1 MRLKAIGCA
10 VGLAVGLSATASAAQ
25 DSGADSGDAAIEASR
40 LPVSLESIK
49 RRLADLPERDGGA
62 NLLRLNTYIDVYAR
76 APAIEFLQDF
86 DVETGPLSYGAP
98 THAEMMEAVTPREWR
113 PRAIAIGTIFGAPW
127 RR

>member
-1 MRLKAIGCA
+1 MRLKVIACA
-10 VGLAVGLSATASAAQ
+10 VGLAVGLAATASAAQ
-25 DSGADSGDAAIEASR
+25 DSGDDRGDAAIEASR
-40 LPVSLESIK
+40 LPVSLERIK
-49 RRLADLPERDGGA
+49 RRLADLPERAGGA

-86 DVETGPLSYGAP
+86 DVETGPLAYGAP
-98 THAEMMEAVTPREWR
+98 THDEMLEAATPREWR